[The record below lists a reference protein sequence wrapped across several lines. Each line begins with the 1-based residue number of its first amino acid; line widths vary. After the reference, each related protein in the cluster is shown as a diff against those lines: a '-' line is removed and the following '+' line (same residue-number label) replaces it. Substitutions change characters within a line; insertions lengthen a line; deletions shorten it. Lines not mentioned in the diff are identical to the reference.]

1 MRRSRVRFFSQMNGI
16 SICAGGWGVVECCRM
31 SRVVFFLFLMMPGL
45 LAGAETG
52 RVHWDES
59 KLSISRKCAECHR
72 KEYDLWAGSDHAWA
86 WRHPSQSLDAAAFSG
101 QRLKA
106 HGMELEMTRGKLG
119 ELEMRD
125 VATGRVYTVGGVIGR
140 EPLVQYLLRWKDGGL
155 QTPSAAWDVER
166 NEWFDVFRDDA
177 LQQTRGG
184 AVRLPGEWGHW
195 TGRGMN
201 WESQCAWCHMS
212 GFRKNYDVKTDTFKA
227 TWAEPGIT
235 CIRCHKVSDT
245 PDAQDGCLVAR
256 DDRVLPAGRH
266 DDNCASCHARRE
278 ELTPDFTVG
287 DSFDEHFRLELP
299 RVPQVFYPNGMQWEE
314 DYCETSF
321 RLHRMGRTGVTC
333 YDCHD
338 PHSGQV
344 TQPVEN
350 DELCLQCHG
359 RNKVV
364 NGVLAPQVGHNK
376 LCGGKAMPCV
386 ECHMPRMTYMGRDL
400 RRDHSLH
407 WPDPRMSLEL
417 GVPNACLNC
426 HKDKSHE
433 WCMEY
438 LEKRYKVERLG
449 KYRQRFRAAG
459 HALQG
464 KGSVQELVA
473 AYAAEEIPAWRA
485 TLLGLLAQYP
495 LTPEVQ
501 ALALGATQ
509 DADALVRAAAAE
521 LLGGEHARTALADK
535 VRSVRHAAGWRLF
548 PNLPAK
554 HPVLLEMEHTARHQ
568 ADQPT
573 GAMQLAMLAGA
584 AGDAATADMQYR
596 RAVLRDPS
604 SAVARMDYAVFLA
617 RQNRPVDALRQML
630 ACAEAHPE
638 NAEVQYRLGLI
649 LLEVGQYQP
658 ARRALQ
664 KALKLE
670 PGHAAAARLLQEL
683 RAYKR

>member
-1 MRRSRVRFFSQMNGI
+1 
-16 SICAGGWGVVECCRM
+16 M
-31 SRVVFFLFLMMPGL
+31 SRVPFIIL
-45 LAGAETG
+45 LISPALSTGAEVE
-52 RVHWDES
+52 RKHWDES
-59 KLSISRKCAECHR
+59 ALSVSRRCAACHQ
-72 KEYDLWAGSDHAWA
+72 KEYQQWAGSDHAWA
-86 WRHPSQSLDAAAFSG
+86 WRHTNEQLDAEAFAG
-101 QRLKA
+101 QRIRA
-106 HGMELEMTRGKLG
+106 HGMELEMTRDARGG
-119 ELEMRD
+119 FQMRD
-125 VATGRVYTVGGVIGR
+125 TATGKVYTVGGVIGR

-155 QTPSAAWDVER
+155 QTPSAAWDVEKK
-166 NEWFDVFRDDA
+166 EWFDVFRDDA
-177 LQQTRGG
+177 LQQACGG
-184 AVRLPGEWGHW
+184 AQRTAGEWGHW

-212 GFRKNYDVKTDTFKA
+212 GFRKNYDIATDTFKA
-227 TWAEPGIT
+227 SWQEPGIT

-256 DDRVLPAGRH
+256 ADRKLTAAQH

-287 DSFDEHFRLELP
+287 DAFDEHFRLELP
-299 RVPQVFYPNGMQWEE
+299 KIPGVFHPNGLQLEE

-338 PHSGQV
+338 PHSGKV
-344 TQPVEN
+344 VLPTEN

-359 RNKVV
+359 TNRTI

-386 ECHMPRMTYMGRDL
+386 ECHMPRMTYMGRDP
-400 RRDHSLH
+400 RRDHALH

-426 HKDKSHE
+426 HQDKDHQ

-459 HALQG
+459 HAMQG

-473 AYAAEEIPAWRA
+473 AYKAEEIPAWRA
-485 TLLGLLAQYP
+485 TLLGLLAQFP
-495 LTPEVQ
+495 LTPELQ

-521 LLGGEHARTALADK
+521 LLGGDAARKALADK
-535 VRSVRHAAGWRLF
+535 TRSVRHAAGWQLF
-548 PNLPAK
+548 PNLPK
-554 HPVLLEMEHTARHQ
+554 NHPVLHEMQQTASHQ

-573 GAMQLAMLAGA
+573 GAMQLAMLASA
-584 AGDAATADMQYR
+584 AGKAATAELQYR
-596 RAVLRDPS
+596 RAVERDPA

-630 ACAEAHPE
+630 ECAKEHPQ
-638 NAEVQYRLGLI
+638 NAEVQYRLGLSLI
-649 LLEVGQYQP
+649 ELGQYAP
-658 ARRALQ
+658 ARKALQ
-664 KALKLE
+664 KALQTDPK
-670 PGHAAAARLLQEL
+670 HAAAAQTLNQL
-683 RAYKR
+683 RRFQR

>member
-1 MRRSRVRFFSQMNGI
+1 MMRSSFI
-16 SICAGGWGVVECCRM
+16 
-31 SRVVFFLFLMMPGL
+31 L
-45 LAGAETG
+45 LLSFPALSTASEAA
-52 RVHWDES
+52 RKHWDES
-59 KLSISRKCAECHR
+59 ALSISRKCAECHR
-72 KEYDLWAGSDHAWA
+72 QEYDQWAGSDHAWA
-86 WRHPSQSLDAAAFSG
+86 WRHTNAALDTEAFSG
-101 QRLKA
+101 QRIKA
-106 HGMELEMTRGKLG
+106 HGMELEMTRGARG
-119 ELEMRD
+119 EFQMRD
-125 VATGRVYTVGGVIGR
+125 VATGKVYTVGGVIGR

-166 NEWFDVFRDDA
+166 KEWFDVFRDDA
-177 LQQTRGG
+177 LQQERGG
-184 AVRLPGEWGHW
+184 ATRKKGEWGHW

-212 GFRKNYDVKTDTFKA
+212 GFRKNYDVATDSFKA
-227 TWAEPGIT
+227 SWEEPGIT
-235 CIRCHKVSDT
+235 CIRCHKVSGT

-256 DDRVLPAGRH
+256 TDRQLTDEQH

-278 ELTPDFTVG
+278 ELTPDFKVG
-287 DSFDEHFRLELP
+287 DKFDEHFRLELP
-299 RVPQVFYPNGMQWEE
+299 RIPGVFHPNGLQLEE

-333 YDCHD
+333 FDCHD
-338 PHSGQV
+338 PHSGKV
-344 TQPVEN
+344 TRPVEN

-359 RNKVV
+359 NNQRI

-386 ECHMPRMTYMGRDL
+386 ECHMPRMTYMGRDP
-400 RRDHSLH
+400 RRDHALH
-407 WPDPRMSLEL
+407 WPDPRMSIEL

-426 HKDKSHE
+426 HKDKDHQ
-433 WCMEY
+433 WCMDY

-459 HALQG
+459 HAMQG
-464 KGSVQELVA
+464 KGSLKELVE

-485 TLLGLLAQYP
+485 TLLGLMAQFP

-509 DADALVRAAAAE
+509 DADALVRASAAE
-521 LLGGEHARTALADK
+521 LLGGDAARKALADK
-535 VRSVRHAAGWRLF
+535 TRSVRHAAGWQLF
-548 PNLPAK
+548 PNLPAS
-554 HPVLLEMEHTARHQ
+554 HPVLNEMKQTATHQ

-573 GAMQLAMLAGA
+573 GAMQLAMLANA
-584 AGDAATADMQYR
+584 AGDTATADAQYR
-596 RAVLRDPS
+596 RAVTRDPA

-630 ACAEAHPE
+630 DCAREHPQ
-638 NAEVQYRLGLI
+638 NAEVQYRLALSLI
-649 LLEVGQYQP
+649 EVGQYQP

-664 KALKLE
+664 KALKIE
-670 PGHAAAARLLQEL
+670 PQHAAAAQVLQQL
-683 RAYKR
+683 MRIKR